1 MKLNAKKIFYK
12 YFCVYVLK
20 QSFFLIIKNDT
31 RAMATATAKV
41 VYAFPYLSAAGF
53 ALTVICALLSWIQ
66 IKRFKRNIRV
76 RRYFLFYSFIFF
88 LPKASQKKVT
98 KASTCLFFSSER

>member
-88 LPKASQKKVT
+88 SSKSIAKKGNE
-98 KASTCLFFSSER
+98 SINMFIFF